1 MERIGAPQH
10 FSPVGEHREPTGAR
24 GPTGTA
30 RQVDRAPACPS
41 ENDLLELIAG
51 ARNDVEAE
59 RLRRHLD
66 GCEDCRAAVAALLRG
81 GATPQV
87 VRRPGDRVGRYRIL
101 RRLGA
106 GAMGV
111 VYAARDP
118 DLDRDVAL
126 KLLRPAGDAEQ
137 VSARLRR
144 EAQAL
149 ARVSHPNVTAIY
161 DVGIDHD
168 PSASAPVVY
177 VAIELVDG
185 VTLRRWIADGAHSW
199 RDVVGVL
206 GQAARGLQAAHEAGV
221 VHRDVKPE
229 NILVGRDG
237 RVRVTDFGLA
247 QLGVD
252 DAVVTASVDHHAAH
266 TADGLT
272 ETGTLVGTPAYM
284 APEQFEGM
292 RADARSDQFALCVVL
307 YEALF
312 DRRPFAGLDLESLG
326 RAVLDGRL
334 ERPPTEVRVPA
345 WLRALVVRGLARRPA
360 DRFPSL
366 APIAD
371 VLADPPRPWFR
382 SATALVLGT
391 TCLLALAAWPR
402 DDDRGGRSCS
412 DARAQL
418 FPAWGDE
425 RRAAVLDGI
434 RATATPF
441 ADDVAARV
449 DDAILRWSD
458 AWVRERESLCE
469 ATAEHGPGSDAL
481 LDLRLACLDR
491 GRRELSALTEALAS
505 ADASLVGQAVQLVDR
520 LPAMESCREPRAG
533 ARGLAAPSPAI
544 GERVD
549 ELRSE
554 LAEADVRIA
563 AGQLLLAETL
573 ASAVLAEA
581 TRLDDAS
588 LRAEAQLAVARAID
602 ARVRPDEAEHALF
615 EAGYAAE
622 AAGHDEAAARA
633 WIDLVYVS
641 GYLRLDFARAR
652 ELSRQADAAM
662 KRLGGDVRLELELVD
677 RLALAEG
684 EAGEEARA
692 IESLE
697 EGIARAEL
705 ELGRDSLELA
715 QLLETLAF
723 VQRNRGEL
731 VAAVASGHRS
741 LAIREA
747 RFGPFHPGLVPTLST
762 LAGVLT
768 LQEDAA
774 RALPLLHRALAIQ
787 ISTSGREHPDAATL
801 LSLVAFAYESM
812 PAPVQAVALLDEAIA
827 ITERTAGPDDANLAR
842 MVGNRGRL
850 YGALGRWAE
859 AEADVQ
865 RFVDIVARTRG
876 EEHTEYAAA
885 LYFLGDTVRMRG
897 EPERALAPLQ
907 TARAIYA
914 RTTPAQHPDAV
925 SLMATLGG
933 TLADLHRWDEAATI
947 FAAAFAVLGP
957 ATDAVGPDLRDQI
970 LANYGEALWESG
982 RDRVR
987 ARELV
992 QTAADAYRSSEP
1004 AVADDLDRWL
1014 ASHP

>member
-1 MERIGAPQH
+1 V
-10 FSPVGEHREPTGAR
+10 SEHRDPAGAR

-30 RQVDRAPACPS
+30 RQHDRAPLCPS
-41 ENDLLELIAG
+41 ENDLLELLAG
-51 ARNDVEAE
+51 AGAESEAE
-59 RLRRHLD
+59 HVRRHLD
-66 GCEDCRAAVAALLRG
+66 ACEECRAAIAALLRG

-111 VYAARDP
+111 VHAALDP

-137 VSARLRR
+137 VRARLRR
-144 EAQAL
+144 EAKAL

-177 VAIELVDG
+177 VAMELVDG
-185 VTLRRWIADGAHSW
+185 VTLRRWLADGARSW
-199 RDVVGVL
+199 RDVVDML

-247 QLGVD
+247 QLGAGDAEPRRPTGPAITTSID
-252 DAVVTASVDHHAAH
+252 DDLTA
-266 TADGLT
+266 
-272 ETGTLVGTPAYM
+272 TGTLVGTPAYM
-284 APEQFEGM
+284 APEQFEGL

-312 DRRPFAGLDLESLG
+312 GRRPFAGLDLQSLG

-345 WLRALVVRGLARRPA
+345 WLRALVMRGLARRPA

-371 VLADPPRPWFR
+371 ALTDPPRPWFR
-382 SATALVLGT
+382 SAPALVLGT
-391 TCLLALAAWPR
+391 TCLLGLAAWPY
-402 DDDRGGRSCS
+402 DDSRGGRSCS
-412 DARAQL
+412 ETGAQL

-425 RRAAVLDGI
+425 RRTAVRESI

-441 ADDVAARV
+441 ADDVATRV
-449 DDAILRWSD
+449 DDGIQRWSD
-458 AWVRERESLCE
+458 AWVREREALCE
-469 ATAEHGPGSDAL
+469 AMSEHGPGSDAL

-491 GRRELSALTEALAS
+491 GRRELSALTDALAR
-505 ADASLVGQAVQLVDR
+505 ADWSLVEEAVQLVDR
-520 LPAMESCREPRAG
+520 LPAIESCREPHPG
-533 ARGLAAPSPAI
+533 SRGLSPPRPAI
-544 GERVD
+544 AERVG

-554 LAEADVRIA
+554 LADADVRIA
-563 AGQLLLAETL
+563 ADQLRLAETL
-573 ASAVLAEA
+573 ASDVLAEA
-581 TRLDDAS
+581 TRLDDAP
-588 LRAEAQLAVARAID
+588 LHAEALLAVARSID

-622 AAGHDEAAARA
+622 AAGHDEVAARA
-633 WIDLVYVS
+633 WIDLVYVT
-641 GYLRLDFARAR
+641 GYLRLDFARGR
-652 ELSRQADAAM
+652 ELSRQADAAL
-662 KRLGGDVRLELELVD
+662 KRLGSDVRLELELVD
-677 RLALAEG
+677 RLGLVEG

-697 EGIARAEL
+697 HGVARAEV

-715 QLLETLAF
+715 QLLETLAV

-731 VAAVASGHRS
+731 GAAVSSGLRS
-741 LAIREA
+741 LEIREA
-747 RFGPFHPGLVPTLST
+747 RLGPLHPGLVPTMST

-768 LQEDAA
+768 LRDDTP
-774 RALPLLHRALAIQ
+774 RAMALLHRALAIQ
-787 ISTSGREHPDAATL
+787 ISTSGREHPDTATL
-801 LSLVAFAYESM
+801 LSLMAFAYESM
-812 PAPVQAVALLDEAIA
+812 PAPVQAVALLDEAVA
-827 ITERTAGPDDANLAR
+827 ISERTAGPDDANLAR

-850 YGALGRWAE
+850 YGALGRWDE
-859 AEADVQ
+859 AEVDAQ

-897 EPERALAPLQ
+897 EPERALAPLE

-925 SLMATLGG
+925 QLMATLGG
-933 TLADLHRWDEAATI
+933 ALSDLQRWDESATI
-947 FAAAFAVLGP
+947 FAAAFASLGP
-957 ATDAVGPDLRDQI
+957 ATDAVGPDRRREI

-992 QTAADAYRSSEP
+992 QAAATAYRSSDP